1 MDFGVVDIARC
12 LGQETQTF
20 HCKVRSNPRRNTSN
34 NGVRSWSST
43 HFEQLVKFEV
53 IRGGILRTT
62 GISILSEP
70 CDEG

>member
-34 NGVRSWSST
+34 NGQLFSSVY
-43 HFEQLVKFEV
+43 FGCKENK
-53 IRGGILRTT
+53 IY
-62 GISILSEP
+62 
-70 CDEG
+70 

>member
-43 HFEQLVKFEV
+43 HFEQLVALVVKKDRE
-53 IRGGILRTT
+53 
-62 GISILSEP
+62 ISIGKMPTKSETSF
-70 CDEG
+70 